1 MRSKVERRHRL
12 QVLVETQTQGSD
24 GSVEKTWDH
33 LYTIWG
39 DIEEISSREF
49 IAAKAESFELTSR
62 ITVASKA
69 RSVLNETM
77 RLRHGNRLFKI
88 VGFTN
93 NRDGDCFVMAVEGPE
108 TSDGGI

>member
-1 MRSKVERRHRL
+1 MRSKAERRHRL
-12 QVLVETQTQGSD
+12 QVLVEVQTQGSD
-24 GSVEKTWDH
+24 GSVEKTWTVAH
-33 LYTIWG
+33 TIWG

-62 ITVASKA
+62 ITVSSKA

-77 RLRHGNRLFKI
+77 RLQHGARLFDI

-93 NRDGDCFVMAVEGPE
+93 SRDGDCFVMAVEGPR
-108 TSDGGI
+108 TTDGGI